1 MAKAAEVGRRA
12 VELNPRESLPRYNLV
27 WYLMGDSDFNAAEKE
42 AHGLIEL
49 DPEYWEIYVCKA
61 LIELAQG
68 LPVQAAETYKQFGEQ
83 NDYGKSLAASGLA
96 DLALY
101 EGRLSEAKAI
111 LETGIVFDL
120 EKSPKFIA
128 ADKYITLAQLHLHQ
142 GEKDL
147 AVIAADRALDTSKR
161 EEVMFAAAEIYVQT
175 GQEDKARNLQ
185 TELSKKIE
193 PGYRAYSKMIGGQ
206 LSMARGSMT
215 GAIDLFLE
223 AQDFADTWLSHF
235 LLGRAYL
242 ETGAFSEAYSE
253 FDTCLKR
260 RGEATSVFFN
270 DLPTYHY
277 MPPVFYY
284 LGRAQEGLNSP
295 EATNSYK
302 AFLSIKE
309 RGEEDWMVKDARK
322 RLNSR

>member
-12 VELNPRESLPRYNLV
+12 VELNPNESLPRYNLV
-27 WYLMGDSDFNAAEKE
+27 WYLMGASDFNAAEQE

-49 DPEYWEIYVCKA
+49 DPEYWEVYVCKA

-68 LPVQAAETYKQFGEQ
+68 LPVQATETYKQFGEL

-96 DLALY
+96 DIALY
-101 EGRLSEAKAI
+101 EGRLSEAKVI
-111 LETGIVFDL
+111 LEEGIDFDL
-120 EKSPKFIA
+120 ENAPKFIA
-128 ADKYITLAQLHLHQ
+128 ADKYITLAQLHLIQ
-142 GEKDL
+142 GKKDFAVKCADQAL
-147 AVIAADRALDTSKR
+147 ATSKE
-161 EEVMFAAAEIYVQT
+161 EEVMFAAAEIYAQT
-175 GQEDKARNLQ
+175 EQEDKARDLQ

-193 PGYRAYSKMIGGQ
+193 PGYRAYSKMIGGR
-206 LSMARGSMT
+206 LSLARGAVT

-223 AQDFADTWLSHF
+223 AQDFANTWLSHF
-235 LLGRAYL
+235 LLGQAYL
-242 ETGAFSEAYSE
+242 EAGAFPEAYAE

-277 MPPVFYY
+277 IPPVFYY
-284 LGRAQEGLNSP
+284 LGRAQEGMNSP

-309 RGEEDWMVKDARK
+309 GGEEDWMVKDARK
-322 RLNSR
+322 RLNE